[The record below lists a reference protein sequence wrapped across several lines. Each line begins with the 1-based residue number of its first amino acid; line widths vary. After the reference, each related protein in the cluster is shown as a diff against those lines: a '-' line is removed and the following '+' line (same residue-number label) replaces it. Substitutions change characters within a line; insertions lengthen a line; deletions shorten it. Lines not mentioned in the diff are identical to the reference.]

1 MRNVNYCKYK
11 YYIFAKNDANQESQ
25 FIQVR
30 RKSHRERRQYDN
42 MLLLDDDCMY
52 NSTIPRSYTI

>member
-11 YYIFAKNDANQESQ
+11 YYIFAKNDVANNLEESSQ
-25 FIQVR
+25 FTQVR
-30 RKSHRERRQYDN
+30 RKSHRERRQYAT
-42 MLLLDDDCMY
+42 DDCMY